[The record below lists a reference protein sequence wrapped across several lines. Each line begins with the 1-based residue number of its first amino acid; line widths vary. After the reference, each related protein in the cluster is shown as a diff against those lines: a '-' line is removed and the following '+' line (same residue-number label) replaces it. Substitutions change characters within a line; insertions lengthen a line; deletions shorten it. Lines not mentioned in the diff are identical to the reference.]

1 MVVNYNDLK
10 DRILDNSVSI
20 ERLDDQEKIGNIMVP
35 IIGKDKYLKNRVN
48 NLEVMEADDL
58 LIYKFESVNTETNKQ
73 LDNILICRNN
83 LPLVS
88 LEHNSKELKD
98 VSYVEDSYI
107 IYHHNTSRIKSKI
120 NISSLKSDDIENTNV
135 LILDSDSFD
144 PSSYYQKKYRF
155 MIKDDE
161 VLSLMTDGNMFLS
174 GEALFSLRR
183 DNALE
188 CIGKIL
194 DKINTRID
202 SLFDDD
208 VKKYQI
214 SRKRQG

>member
-1 MVVNYNDLK
+1 MVVDYNDLK

-20 ERLDDQEKIGNIMVP
+20 KRFDDQEKIGSIMIP
-35 IIGKDKYLKNRVN
+35 IIGKDKYLKNKISD
-48 NLEVMEADDL
+48 LEVMEASDL

-88 LEHNSKELKD
+88 LEHNSKELMD

-107 IYHHNTSRIKSKI
+107 IYHNNTSRIKSKI

-135 LILDSDSFD
+135 LILDSDSFA

-161 VLSLMTDGNMFLS
+161 VLSLMTDGNMFLL

-202 SLFDDD
+202 SLLDND